1 MTSITATA
9 LRQNI
14 YQTIAQVNASST
26 PIAITNTKGKG
37 AVLVGEDDWA
47 AIEETLYLTSI
58 PGLSDVLQEGMTTS
72 ADDCVPESDLE
83 W

>member
-14 YQTIAQVNASST
+14 YKTIAQVNDDCT
-26 PIAITNTKGKG
+26 PIAITNGKGKG

-47 AIEETLYLTSI
+47 SIEETLYLGSI
-58 PGLSDVLQEGMTTS
+58 PGMSESLLTGMNEDPKDCLSEDQL
-72 ADDCVPESDLE
+72 D

>member
-9 LRQNI
+9 FRQNM
-14 YQTIAQVNASST
+14 YQTIAQVNANCA
-26 PIAITNTKGKG
+26 PITITNSKGKG

-47 AIEETLYLTSI
+47 AIEETLYLAGI
-58 PGLSDVLQEGMTTS
+58 PGMSESLQEGMATS
-72 ADDCVPESDLE
+72 LDDCLAEDELE

>member
-9 LRQNI
+9 LRQDI
-14 YQTIAQVNASST
+14 YQTIARVNEDCA

-37 AVLVGEDDWA
+37 AVLIGEDEWA

-58 PGLSDVLQEGMTTS
+58 PGMSESLQAGM
-72 ADDCVPESDLE
+72 AEPIEDCLDESQV